1 MAIDIKNLVETIVI
15 VMLEN
20 RSFDHMLGYLSLK
33 EETNRT
39 DIDGIAD
46 PTTLAYINDSAGE
59 TYSLFPMKDEA
70 FVGDLPHGRDLVDVQ
85 LAKSPTSGKYEM
97 TGFVEAYRQFM
108 KVRRVR
114 TKAPPMGFMKDGGQ
128 VPTLDFFAKNFTVCD
143 HWFAPLPADT
153 QPNRLVA
160 LSGFTTVDVTVGQT
174 LDQELVYEWLT
185 ESRIRWRVYRSGL
198 PFCTLFP
205 RMWDEIL
212 DNTLFRSIRHLAK
225 DVQTESDHTYPE
237 VIFCEPAYL
246 DSPIGSGF
254 ERNDDHPPL
263 PVGPGQRF
271 LREIYEALTANPA
284 RWAKTVMIVTYDEH
298 GGFFDHV
305 PPLPIPTD
313 PPPGK
318 NYQRFETTGARVPG
332 LIVSPLVAPASAYKE
347 TLDHTSILQF
357 LAEMFGDGDYSADV
371 RRRQDAGIKSVS
383 DALTLSEPRAVV
395 VAMPPLEA
403 LGVAAVVPVPR
414 PEDRRPNQV
423 AFETAAR
430 ELLASNRAKALDS
443 YPELATL
450 KPNQS

>member
-33 EETNRT
+33 EGTNRT
-39 DIDGIAD
+39 DVDGIAD
-46 PTTLAYINDSAGE
+46 PATAAYINDSAGE
-59 TYSLFPMKDEA
+59 TYSLFPMKDA
-70 FVGDLPHGRDLVDVQ
+70 ALPGDLPHGRALVDVQ
-85 LAKSPTSGKYEM
+85 LAKSPASGKHEM
-97 TGFVEAYRQFM
+97 TGAVEAYRQFM
-108 KVRRVR
+108 KVRRVK
-114 TKAPPMGFMKDGGQ
+114 TKAPPMGFMKDGKQ

-143 HWFAPLPADT
+143 HWFAPLPSDT
-153 QPNRLVA
+153 HPNRLMA
-160 LSGFTTVDVTVGQT
+160 LSGFTTVDRTVAHT

-185 ESRIRWRVYRSGL
+185 KKEIRWRVYRSGP
-198 PFCTLFP
+198 PFCILFP
-205 RMWDEIL
+205 RMWDKIL

-246 DSPIGSGF
+246 DWPIGSAF

-263 PVGPGQRF
+263 PAGPGQRF

-284 RWAKTVMIVTYDEH
+284 RWAKTMMIVTYDEH

-305 PPLPIPTD
+305 PPLLIPTD
-313 PPPGK
+313 PPPGE
-318 NYQRFETTGARVPG
+318 NYRRFETTGARVPG
-332 LIVSPLVAPASAYKE
+332 LIVSPLVAPASAYKKP
-347 TLDHTSILQF
+347 LDHTSILQF
-357 LAEMFGDGDYSADV
+357 LAQMFGDGDYSADV
-371 RRRQDAGIKSVS
+371 RRRQDAGINSVS

-403 LGVAAVVPVPR
+403 LGIAAVVPVPR
-414 PEDRRPNQV
+414 PEDRTPNQI

-430 ELLASNRAKALDS
+430 GLLASNRTKALDS

-450 KPNQS
+450 KPHQS